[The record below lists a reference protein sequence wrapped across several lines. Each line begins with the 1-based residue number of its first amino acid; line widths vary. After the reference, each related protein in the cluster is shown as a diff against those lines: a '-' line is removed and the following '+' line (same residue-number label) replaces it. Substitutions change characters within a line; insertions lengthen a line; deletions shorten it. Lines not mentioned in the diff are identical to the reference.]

1 MTSTPVDLSHHL
13 SAEARLRKPNAMKQI
28 WRLARRKPNMI
39 SLANGDPHSSLYP
52 IQSLTFNVASVN
64 EKDPVATWRTG
75 GPSAPTHSLTSS
87 RDAAP
92 VLPVRTAFQYTT
104 GAGLTETQ
112 AAVTELT
119 RFYHNPPDH
128 IATLTLGNG
137 DGVTKCFRLLGSP
150 GDHFLADEFTFSS
163 LANAAVPHGI
173 KWVSVKIDEGGLI
186 PEELENTLENWP
198 EERGPRPHV
207 LYTVPCGQNPTG
219 STLTVERRK
228 KIYELARRFDLLII
242 EDDPYYYLQYT
253 SKTASPGAHAT
264 PAGPDSTSELSPRG
278 LAPSFVSLD
287 VDGRVLRVDSF
298 SKVFAPGMRL
308 GFITSSPFF
317 HAHLV
322 ALTDSSTQHPH
333 AFGQLFLTELLG
345 PAGWTLAGFD
355 AWVSS
360 LRDEYR
366 RRRDLFLAIF
376 AREIAPLNLV
386 DASEPEAGM
395 FVWTKIHVER
405 HPRFRKEPGAVKG
418 ARTNCRQLMEQLF
431 ELCLDNGL
439 VVMPAWV
446 FALPTDPKYEDP
458 ENSIEDRMNYF
469 RLTFAGTE
477 EAMEGGLKILGQTLQ
492 EFFEDKS
499 TAVQN

>member
-1 MTSTPVDLSHHL
+1 MSTTPVDLSHHL
-13 SAEARLRKPNAMKQI
+13 SQEARLRKPNAMKQI

-52 IQSLTFNVASVN
+52 IQSLTFNVASVA
-64 EKDPVATWRTG
+64 EKDPVATWRAG
-75 GPSAPTHSLTSS
+75 GSSAPTHTLTSS
-87 RDAAP
+87 RDEAS

-104 GAGLTETQ
+104 GAGLIETQ
-112 AAVTELT
+112 QAVTELT

-128 IATLTLGNG
+128 AATLTLGNG

-186 PEELENTLENWP
+186 PEELENILVNWS

-219 STLTVERRK
+219 STLSVERRK

-242 EDDPYYYLQYT
+242 EDDPYYFLQYT
-253 SKTASPGAHAT
+253 SEPSSPEAEAA
-264 PAGPDSTSELSPRG
+264 PAGSEGAVSSRG
-278 LAPSFVSLD
+278 LAPSFLSLD
-287 VDGRVLRVDSF
+287 TDGRVLRVDSF

-308 GFITSSPFF
+308 GVITSSPFF

-333 AFGQLFLTELLG
+333 AFGQLFLAELLG

-355 AWVSS
+355 AWVRS

-366 RRRDLFLAIF
+366 RRRDVFLGF
-376 AREIAPLNLV
+376 FETEVAPLGLV
-386 DASEPEAGM
+386 DASVPEAGM
-395 FVWTKIHVER
+395 FVWTKINVER
-405 HPRFRKEPGAVKG
+405 HPRFRREAGEAKAQG
-418 ARTNCRQLMEQLF
+418 ARTNCRQLMEELF

-446 FALPTDPKYEDP
+446 FALPTDPKYDDP
-458 ENSIEDRMNYF
+458 ENPVEDRMNYF

-477 EAMEGGLKILGQTLQ
+477 EAMEDGLKIFGQSLK
-492 EFFEDKS
+492 EFFVEKPKP
-499 TAVQN
+499 VEN

>member
-1 MTSTPVDLSHHL
+1 M
-13 SAEARLRKPNAMKQI
+13 
-28 WRLARRKPNMI
+28 
-39 SLANGDPHSSLYP
+39 
-52 IQSLTFNVASVN
+52 
-64 EKDPVATWRTG
+64 ATWRTG
-75 GPSAPTHSLTSS
+75 GPSAPTHSLISS
-87 RDAAP
+87 RDEAP

-112 AAVTELT
+112 TAVTELT

-128 IATLTLGNG
+128 VATLTLGNG

-150 GDHFLADEFTFSS
+150 GDHFLADEFTFSA

-186 PEELENTLENWP
+186 PEELEKTLENWS

-207 LYTVPCGQNPTG
+207 LYTVPYVPSPIAHSRQRCYDLTARCGQNPTG

-228 KIYELARRFDLLII
+228 RIYELARRFDLLII
-242 EDDPYYYLQYT
+242 EDGTYLAIRPISRNAHLHAALDPYYYLQYP
-253 SKTASPGAHAT
+253 SKAVSQSQAT
-264 PAGPDSTSELSPRG
+264 PAEPDSLSALSPRG

-287 VDGRVLRVDSF
+287 IDGRVLRVDSF

-355 AWVSS
+355 AWVRS
-360 LRDEYR
+360 LRDEYQ

-376 AREIAPLNLV
+376 AREVAPLNLV
-386 DASEPEAGM
+386 DVSEPEAGM

-405 HPRFRKEPGAVKG
+405 HPRSRKAPAAAKG
-418 ARTNCRQLMEQLF
+418 ARTNCRKLMEELF

-446 FALPTDPKYEDP
+446 FALPTDPKYNDA
-458 ENSIEDRMNYF
+458 ENSIEDVSVYYVVFAEACMLT
-469 RLTFAGTE
+469 RLVAHELLPIDLRWNGGSYGRRPQDPRPDTE
-477 EAMEGGLKILGQTLQ
+477 GVLRGQAQGHRKLRLP
-492 EFFEDKS
+492 K
-499 TAVQN
+499 V

>member
-1 MTSTPVDLSHHL
+1 MTGTPVDLSHHL
-13 SAEARLRKPNAMKQI
+13 SQEARLRKPNSMKEI

-52 IQSLTFNVASVN
+52 IKSLTFDVASVT
-64 EKDPVATWRTG
+64 EKDPVATWRAG
-75 GPSAPTHSLTSS
+75 SSSAPSHSITSS
-87 RDAAP
+87 RDEAP

-112 AAVTELT
+112 QAVTELT

-128 IATLTLGNG
+128 VATLSLGNG

-150 GDHFLADEFTFSS
+150 GDHFLADEFTFSA
-163 LANAAVPHGI
+163 LANAAVPHGV

-186 PEELENTLENWP
+186 PEDLENVMENWS
-198 EERGPRPHV
+198 EERGPKPHV

-242 EDDPYYYLQYT
+242 EDDPYYFLQYT
-253 SKTASPGAHAT
+253 SKPSTPEAQPA
-264 PAGPDSTSELSPRG
+264 PAGSDSQSALSPRG
-278 LAPSFVSLD
+278 LAPSFLSLD
-287 VDGRVLRVDSF
+287 TDGRVLRVDSF

-355 AWVSS
+355 AWVRS
-360 LRDEYR
+360 LRDEYQ
-366 RRRDLFLAIF
+366 RRRDFFLGLF
-376 AREIAPLNLV
+376 EKEVAPLGLV
-386 DASEPEAGM
+386 DASVPDAGM
-395 FVWTKIHVER
+395 
-405 HPRFRKEPGAVKG
+405 
-418 ARTNCRQLMEQLF
+418 QLMEELF
-431 ELCLDNGL
+431 ETCLDNGL

-446 FALPTDPKYEDP
+446 FALPADPKYD
-458 ENSIEDRMNYF
+458 ENPIADRMNYF

-477 EAMEGGLKILGQTLQ
+477 EAMEEGLKIFGQSLK
-492 EFFEDKS
+492 EFYADQPKCIE
-499 TAVQN
+499 N

>member
-1 MTSTPVDLSHHL
+1 MASSLLSDRSEATLLPFPRQLEFVVIVAFPSTMTSTPVDLSHHL

-39 SLANGDPHSSLYP
+39 SLANGTSYGLSNAWAVLTRATGDPHSSLYP

-207 LYTVPCGQNPTG
+207 LYTVPY
-219 STLTVERRK
+219 V
-228 KIYELARRFDLLII
+228 
-242 EDDPYYYLQYT
+242 
-253 SKTASPGAHAT
+253 
-264 PAGPDSTSELSPRG
+264 
-278 LAPSFVSLD
+278 PSRCS
-287 VDGRVLRVDSF
+287 
-298 SKVFAPGMRL
+298 
-308 GFITSSPFF
+308 
-317 HAHLV
+317 
-322 ALTDSSTQHPH
+322 
-333 AFGQLFLTELLG
+333 
-345 PAGWTLAGFD
+345 
-355 AWVSS
+355 
-360 LRDEYR
+360 
-366 RRRDLFLAIF
+366 
-376 AREIAPLNLV
+376 
-386 DASEPEAGM
+386 
-395 FVWTKIHVER
+395 
-405 HPRFRKEPGAVKG
+405 
-418 ARTNCRQLMEQLF
+418 
-431 ELCLDNGL
+431 
-439 VVMPAWV
+439 
-446 FALPTDPKYEDP
+446 
-458 ENSIEDRMNYF
+458 
-469 RLTFAGTE
+469 
-477 EAMEGGLKILGQTLQ
+477 
-492 EFFEDKS
+492 
-499 TAVQN
+499 

>member
-13 SAEARLRKPNAMKQI
+13 SVEARLRKPNAMKQI

-52 IQSLTFNVASVN
+52 IQSMTFSVASVA
-64 EKDPVATWRTG
+64 EKDPVATWRAG
-75 GPSAPTHSLTSS
+75 GSSAPTHSITSS
-87 RDAAP
+87 RDEAP

-104 GAGLTETQ
+104 GAGLLDTQ
-112 AAVTELT
+112 EAVTELT

-150 GDHFLADEFTFSS
+150 GDHFLADEFTFSA

-173 KWVSVKIDEGGLI
+173 KWVSVRIDEGGLI
-186 PEELENTLENWP
+186 PEELEKIMENWP
-198 EERGPRPHV
+198 EERGPKPHV

-228 KIYELARRFDLLII
+228 KIYELARRYDLLIV
-242 EDDPYYYLQYT
+242 EDDPYYYLQYV
-253 SKTASPGAHAT
+253 SKAS
-264 PAGPDSTSELSPRG
+264 SEEAASVPTGSESSLSPRG
-278 LAPSFVSLD
+278 LAPSFLSLD

-355 AWVSS
+355 AWVRS
-360 LRDEYR
+360 LRDEYQ
-366 RRRDLFLAIF
+366 RRRDLFLNIF
-376 AREIAPLNLV
+376 EREVAPLGLV
-386 DASEPEAGM
+386 RASVPEAGM
-395 FVWTKIHVER
+395 FVWTQINVER
-405 HPRFRKEPGAVKG
+405 HPRFRREGGGAEG
-418 ARTNCRQLMEQLF
+418 PCTNCRQLMEELF
-431 ELCLDNGL
+431 EVCLDNGL

-446 FALPTDPKYEDP
+446 FALPTDPKYDGP
-458 ENSIEDRMNYF
+458 ENSIEDRMHYF

-477 EAMEGGLKILGQTLQ
+477 EAMESGLKVFGQSLK
-492 EFFEDKS
+492 EFFADKPK
-499 TAVQN
+499 AVEN